1 MAPSRS
7 SRVRS
12 CSASYCAG
20 RPITGRDRDLR
31 AQVRARGRRH
41 HSFCFCVVLKTCP
54 PPGCGARLVRNIREC
69 AAAPRSRNPSN
80 FISKFIS
87 YNDRFGSRDDLVRMS
102 GRAGGRPRRAGPA
115 SRGTRDVR
123 VPRRESV
130 EPPWVC
136 TDSTAHGGTGTSGK
150 TRRSRARARLEWC
163 EDRLFCERVPRG
175 SR

>member
-54 PPGCGARLVRNIREC
+54 APGCGALDPILLGIFAELR
-69 AAAPRSRNPSN
+69 AAPRSRNPSN

-102 GRAGGRPRRAGPA
+102 GRAPVGVHRLDGARRD
-115 SRGTRDVR
+115 RDVR
-123 VPRRESV
+123 KNTKVP
-130 EPPWVC
+130 
-136 TDSTAHGGTGTSGK
+136 
-150 TRRSRARARLEWC
+150 RARARALV
-163 EDRLFCERVPRG
+163 RRPFVL
-175 SR
+175 